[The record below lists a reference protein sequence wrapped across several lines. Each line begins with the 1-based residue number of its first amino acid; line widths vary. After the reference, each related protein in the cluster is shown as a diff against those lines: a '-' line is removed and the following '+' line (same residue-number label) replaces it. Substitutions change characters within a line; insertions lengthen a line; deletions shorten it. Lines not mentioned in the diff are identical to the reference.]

1 MKTSSATTSSSRNK
15 LHNTYR
21 KRQSVVPSNLQKKAK
36 APDTHIDK
44 QRLVN
49 TPKMT
54 CKGFGRKVITSK
66 TSCKEKVKL
75 LKYEKS
81 AKKVN
86 PYGLDFPDNF
96 MAIMGW
102 RRTNA

>member
-1 MKTSSATTSSSRNK
+1 MKK
-15 LHNTYR
+15 L
-21 KRQSVVPSNLQKKAK
+21 
-36 APDTHIDK
+36 THIQK
-44 QRLVN
+44 RRLL
-49 TPKMT
+49 
-54 CKGFGRKVITSK
+54 ITSK
-66 TSCKEKVKL
+66 PSCKGKVKL